1 MRDWF
6 RHSVTG
12 WMKALSSL
20 PSWARV
26 LFVVACLGAM
36 TLGIIIGLRPSANQ
50 AKIVRQCP
58 ELDANVYY
66 YTSGL
71 ICAPYRRAYIYIKEG
86 ALLLDSAVPDCYC
99 FAIPPGTKW
108 VYVPSANK

>member
-6 RHSVTG
+6 RYSVTG
-12 WMKALSSL
+12 WIKALSSM

-36 TLGIIIGLRPSANQ
+36 TLGIVVGLRPSINQ
-50 AKIVRQCP
+50 AKIVGRCP
-58 ELDANVYY
+58 ELEANVHY

-71 ICAPYRRAYIYIKEG
+71 ICAPYRRAYIRGG

-99 FAIPPGTKW
+99 FAIPTGTKW